1 MANFQTLSSWHEKY
15 VKLTFPKQIIVS
27 KSLIFGKMD
36 EDSTV
41 YLNTRVMKHLYDK
54 RTAVIYFLLL
64 QNLEY
69 LIFYPDKIYE
79 NGLDKRKS
87 LIFVKQIKK
96 ELLVV
101 VLEKN
106 QEKRNKIFVIT
117 AFKTDEKYLEKFKL
131 LWKRRAAS
139 PHRNF
144 TKLFKV

>member
-1 MANFQTLSSWHEKY
+1 MANFQTLSNWHEKY
-15 VKLTFPKQIIVS
+15 IKLTLPKQIVAN

-36 EDSTV
+36 ENIMV

-64 QNLEY
+64 QNLEH
-69 LIFYPDKIYE
+69 LIFYPNKIYE
-79 NGLDKRKS
+79 NGFGKRKS

-96 ELLVV
+96 ELLAV
-101 VLEKN
+101 VLEKI
-106 QEKRNKIFVIT
+106 QEEKNKIFVIT
-117 AFKTDEKYLEKFKL
+117 AFETDEKYLEKFKL

-144 TKLFKV
+144 TELFKV

>member
-1 MANFQTLSSWHEKY
+1 MANFQILSRWHEKY
-15 VKLTFPKQIIVS
+15 IKLTFPKQIVAN

-36 EDSTV
+36 KDTTV

-64 QNLEY
+64 QNLEH

-79 NGLDKRKS
+79 NGLGKRKS

-96 ELLVV
+96 ELLAV
-101 VLEKN
+101 VLERIREEKN
-106 QEKRNKIFVIT
+106 KVFVIT
-117 AFKTDEKYLEKFKL
+117 AFETDEKYLEKFKL

-139 PHRNF
+139 PHRNL
-144 TKLFKV
+144 TKLFEV